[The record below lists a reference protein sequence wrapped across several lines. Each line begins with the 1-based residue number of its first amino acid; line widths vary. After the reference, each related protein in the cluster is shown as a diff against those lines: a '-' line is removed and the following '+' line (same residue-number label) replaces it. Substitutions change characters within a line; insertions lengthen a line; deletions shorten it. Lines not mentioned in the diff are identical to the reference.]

1 MLTQKER
8 KIEYKREHF
17 AVLRRKRM
25 DQRDSSADILI
36 LRILS
41 GAFAAH
47 GCAPTT
53 HGPMPEPTP
62 GLTPEP
68 VTITVPPATP
78 PPITPAPPT
87 APPWYVP
94 PTPVPPSEKEKAIS
108 RAIERGLSQW
118 GMPYSALDCS
128 KLVRYAYVEYDP
140 VFDNVSGYT
149 SSRQMF
155 AYVRGKTEIKTGLE
169 KWEYT
174 AVEEGTFPII
184 PDGAIIFYGDGK
196 KIHHVG
202 LAYDGEMLDSAT
214 EKQDGTPDG
223 VYFPRDQ
230 YVSMITSAGK
240 ELYVYGYAL
249 PREPK
254 K

>member
-1 MLTQKER
+1 M
-8 KIEYKREHF
+8 REHF

-53 HGPMPEPTP
+53 YGPMPEPTP

-87 APPWYVP
+87 APPWYVS
-94 PTPVPPSEKEKAIS
+94 PTPSPTLTPVSNPIQLDAPRKIA
-108 RAIERGLSQW
+108 ERNG
-118 GMPYSALDCS
+118 A
-128 KLVRYAYVEYDP
+128 K
-140 VFDNVSGYT
+140 
-149 SSRQMF
+149 
-155 AYVRGKTEIKTGLE
+155 
-169 KWEYT
+169 
-174 AVEEGTFPII
+174 
-184 PDGAIIFYGDGK
+184 GAILTMIDNAASHLGAPYQ
-196 KIHHVG
+196 
-202 LAYDGEMLDSAT
+202 SPQ
-214 EKQDGTPDG
+214 EKQAHLIAPLL
-223 VYFPRDQ
+223 FRLLLEQ
-230 YVSMITSAGK
+230 LIRLLK
-240 ELYVYGYAL
+240 EVHV
-249 PREPK
+249 ENK